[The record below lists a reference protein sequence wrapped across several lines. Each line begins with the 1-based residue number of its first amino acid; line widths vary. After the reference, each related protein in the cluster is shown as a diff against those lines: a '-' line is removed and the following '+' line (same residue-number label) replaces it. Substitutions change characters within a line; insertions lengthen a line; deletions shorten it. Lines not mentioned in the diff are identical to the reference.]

1 MQGTTAM
8 SKRNYLLAPLAG
20 LGIFIV
26 VALLYGPYVGSPSIF
41 DDVYFF
47 LEPQK
52 YVDSLSWS
60 GLFDRRWVSNATL
73 ALTYRLWGAEH
84 GAYHIGNLL
93 IHGLTAFSLFL
104 LIRDLLAHERDGS
117 ANLPAFTAA
126 MLFALHPVAAFA
138 VGYIVE
144 RSIVLAG
151 LFSIWMWIA
160 VHRGVADGRKS
171 WLLLSAAFY
180 FLAVFSKEHAVA
192 ALPVALLVAWNAAN
206 GEMRK
211 TLSSLALPLPLWMV
225 TAAAIVL
232 RLQGIIGAAYEPLLG
247 EMGAEFPHTV
257 DYLLRSVL
265 NQSGLFFKYM
275 LFWLV
280 PNETWM
286 AIDLRVPFP
295 PTWFAWPWVL
305 GMLAFAAYGGL
316 TAIALWRGWLPRL
329 AGIGLI
335 APWLLFLTMF
345 SAVQYQ
351 EAFVLYRSYYWALPG
366 ALLVAFLLS
375 KIPQRAQVTALLV
388 VGLVCFGA
396 SWSRLQT
403 FSHPVLLW
411 DEAVSRLDGRDDLP
425 GAYRIYH
432 NRGIAYANMG
442 GLYLAHALLDYNKVV
457 QLNPS
462 YPYVYND
469 RGAAY
474 FELGDY
480 AQALSDF
487 NYALDL
493 KPAYLR
499 PHLGRGLTL
508 LKLGR
513 YEEGMADL
521 AHACTFGIGCNR
533 YHDELAKIAKPV

>member
-1 MQGTTAM
+1 M
-8 SKRNYLLAPLAG
+8 
-20 LGIFIV
+20 
-26 VALLYGPYVGSPSIF
+26 
-41 DDVYFF
+41 
-47 LEPQK
+47 
-52 YVDSLSWS
+52 
-60 GLFDRRWVSNATL
+60 
-73 ALTYRLWGAEH
+73 
-84 GAYHIGNLL
+84 
-93 IHGLTAFSLFL
+93 
-104 LIRDLLAHERDGS
+104 
-117 ANLPAFTAA
+117 
-126 MLFALHPVAAFA
+126 
-138 VGYIVE
+138 
-144 RSIVLAG
+144 
-151 LFSIWMWIA
+151 
-160 VHRGVADGRKS
+160 
-171 WLLLSAAFY
+171 
-180 FLAVFSKEHAVA
+180 
-192 ALPVALLVAWNAAN
+192 
-206 GEMRK
+206 
-211 TLSSLALPLPLWMV
+211 
-225 TAAAIVL
+225 
-232 RLQGIIGAAYEPLLG
+232 
-247 EMGAEFPHTV
+247 
-257 DYLLRSVL
+257 